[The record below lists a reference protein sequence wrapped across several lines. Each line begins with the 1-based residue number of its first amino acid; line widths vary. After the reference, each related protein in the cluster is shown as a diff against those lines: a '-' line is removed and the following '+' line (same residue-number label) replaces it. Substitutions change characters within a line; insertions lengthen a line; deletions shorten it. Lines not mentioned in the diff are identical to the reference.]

1 MSREQKPEKPY
12 GRKKRKA
19 GTQTHHDNRKK
30 GTVSG
35 VEDVLAFDVN
45 EIRLET
51 ELGMLT
57 VRGKELHLSRLSL
70 DQGEV
75 DLEGT
80 GGGAGLFQRTC
91 QGQTQT
97 RFLEA
102 AVPVAAGENERTD
115 L

>member
-1 MSREQKPEKPY
+1 MEEKRE
-12 GRKKRKA
+12 KR
-19 GTQTHHDNRKK
+19 GHRLTIDNRKK

-35 VEDVLAFDVN
+35 VEDVLAF
-45 EIRLET
+45 

-80 GGGAGLFQRTC
+80 VEALVYSNGPVRGRHRPGSWKRLFQ
-91 QGQTQT
+91 
-97 RFLEA
+97 
-102 AVPVAAGENERTD
+102 
-115 L
+115 

>member
-1 MSREQKPEKPY
+1 MEEKRE
-12 GRKKRKA
+12 KR
-19 GTQTHHDNRKK
+19 GHRLTIDNRKK

-80 GGGAGLFQRTC
+80 VEADVAVIGAGIT
-91 QGQTQT
+91 GDTDP
-97 RFLEA
+97 
-102 AVPVAAGENERTD
+102 VPGSGCSSSRR
-115 L
+115 

>member
-1 MSREQKPEKPY
+1 MEEKRE
-12 GRKKRKA
+12 KR
-19 GTQTHHDNRKK
+19 GHRLTIDNRKK

-75 DLEGT
+75 DLEGAVEALVYSN
-80 GGGAGLFQRTC
+80 GPVRGRHRPGSWKRLFQ
-91 QGQTQT
+91 
-97 RFLEA
+97 
-102 AVPVAAGENERTD
+102 
-115 L
+115 

>member
-1 MSREQKPEKPY
+1 MEEKRE
-12 GRKKRKA
+12 KR
-19 GTQTHHDNRKK
+19 GHRLTIDNRKK

-57 VRGKELHLSRLSL
+57 VRGKELHLSSLSL

-80 GGGAGLFQRTC
+80 VAALVYSHGPVRGRHSPGSWKRLFQ
-91 QGQTQT
+91 
-97 RFLEA
+97 
-102 AVPVAAGENERTD
+102 
-115 L
+115 